1 MSLGECQS
9 ELEVVRQELA
19 EMRDKYLR
27 VAATTDNTRKQAE
40 RNAAVRANE
49 RVRSFSLHLLE
60 VVDNLERALQHAS
73 PDDALRPGVEAT
85 RQQLL
90 ATLRQEGVVPLPTQP
105 GAAFDPHQHE
115 AIAGHAADVA
125 HDTVVDVAQNGYTFE
140 GQVLRPARVIVATPP
155 RTDGAATG

>member
-9 ELEVVRQELA
+9 KLEVVRQELA

-49 RVRSFSLHLLE
+49 RVRSFSLSLLE

-73 PDDALRPGVEAT
+73 LDDALRPGVEAT

-90 ATLRQEGVVPLPTQP
+90 AALRQEGVVPLPTQP
-105 GAAFDPHQHE
+105 GAAFDPQIHKLSP
-115 AIAGHAADVA
+115 
-125 HDTVVDVAQNGYTFE
+125 DTRRLWHTIPWWTSPKTGTPSKDRYCD
-140 GQVLRPARVIVATPP
+140 RRVS
-155 RTDGAATG
+155 